1 MSVQCQGCRCVPFQ
15 QVIVVITCNVH
26 KHCRACGGEAIA
38 LVVQI
43 KIRGSTVEASIAH
56 NKCCLV
62 ATVNARSPSE
72 EILAVS
78 RPVRELTDAPIV
90 FGFLKNGAGKF
101 IVTFADTALEGAFKY
116 AYVVLEEQA
125 YIRYVVPSEGG
136 RTAVTYFAEKYV
148 HTTAGE
154 VMTRAAIQLGPRF
167 QTEHM
172 SKVPPG
178 YRGLIGGSRPAG
190 RNSRE
195 MPAIHCEKKT
205 ELVEHDTVP
214 VAFAAPNAAP
224 KNTANMSDRLDF
236 GNFTGS
242 SAFGRQLKENHA
254 RPPLLALH
262 HS

>member
-1 MSVQCQGCRCVPFQ
+1 
-15 QVIVVITCNVH
+15 VIITCDIH
-26 KHCRACGGEAIA
+26 KRCRACGGTAIA
-38 LVVQI
+38 LVVEVA
-43 KIRGSTVEASIAH
+43 IRGSTVEASIAH
-56 NKCCLV
+56 NTCCLN

-78 RPVRELTDAPIV
+78 QPVRELTDAPIV

-101 IVTFADTALEGAFKY
+101 IVTFADTALEGAFRY

-148 HTTAGE
+148 HTSAGE
-154 VMTRAAIQLGPRF
+154 VVTRAAIQLGPRF
-167 QTEHM
+167 QTEHT

-178 YRGLIGGSRPAG
+178 YRGLIGGYRPAG
-190 RNSRE
+190 RNSLK

-205 ELVEHDTVP
+205 ELVEHATVP
-214 VAFAAPNAAP
+214 VAFSAPDAAPNAAP

-236 GNFTGS
+236 GNFTRS
-242 SAFGRQLKENHA
+242 SAFGRQLKETHA
-254 RPPLLALH
+254 RPPRLALH